1 VFDPSIVSGD
11 RKEQKRKEKKRKEK
25 KRKRKEKKRKEKK
38 RKETTPFLAVS
49 SHSRQDLQKS
59 RFLTTKLN
67 LSASSFR

>member
-1 VFDPSIVSGD
+1 VEIEKK
-11 RKEQKRKEKKRKEK
+11 RKEMNRKEKKRIEKEK
-25 KRKRKEKKRKEKK
+25 NRKEP
-38 RKETTPFLAVS
+38 TPFLAVS